1 MTYTTKV
8 KEEISKYE
16 SNDSEKIYELSGF
29 IRLAADTR
37 NNIIITLENASITR

>member
-16 SNDSEKIYELSGF
+16 SNDSEKIYELSG
-29 IRLAADTR
+29 IRLGD
-37 NNIIITLENASITR
+37 NIFSKFNIVTKVKLNYS